1 MKKRTTLVFL
11 ILSISLL
18 LFSLAACTKKEQKQ
32 KAFVI
37 REDLTREEILQ
48 TLKDC
53 DSFTIVTERTFKR
66 EDNYKM
72 TETLHTTKSGATLHD
87 EYLKDGSPMNV
98 IETWLQDEWTGR
110 YFYTHEWENYFEDM
124 YEIIDVKDVV
134 TKAMVTSNMEPTESG
149 WKAEQILSWDYTI
162 TDNQIVFEKED
173 DSLIQKSVIKDFNN
187 TKIIIPDKYKNY
199 KSLGLEKYAYTDPM
213 VVLDNMTSCM
223 IEDSGVYGKEVR
235 KYTENGYS
243 ESYQNSGTSVYI
255 REGDIVYR
263 FSWKTR
269 DKSTARYTA
278 DDYDHNFMTI
288 AEIKSYIRAYNDAGL
303 IDLRLIARIE
313 NGKLTLQLVYK
324 PINDSNNPIIKTTYL
339 KNINNTQ
346 LDLPEKYK
354 DYKNL
359 PLTSKFSKNSSLDDV
374 RKIMAKTEGFYVA
387 YKYYDANGMEIK
399 TWDILDFL
407 SLEAYYQK
415 GYRKERSKIEEHYFE
430 NGIEYIATV
439 RGDDKQIEKREATTQ
454 YNYVDKVN
462 EVIDRIEGNEYKIQD
477 DVISCTKKVV
487 INSQTYSGEMRI
499 SCFDRYVPEE
509 KQYNGFDIVSSNN
522 GVFENTLE
530 RPSPDVKSTGDSLQ
544 GKTKEEIIEL
554 LKSANN
560 YTALIE
566 KEYGNLTST
575 TNLFLS
581 KEKGMSQLKLNFDNG
596 PVLAYYAEF
605 VEDRLYMLEAQST
618 LFGGDTYSRAYA
630 NDENETNESIFG
642 KYTLDVIKYIE
653 SKDVKMTIY
662 GNMVMFEKNGLKV
675 LVKDVD
681 NTTPIIVSECR
692 WYESLRTSDASE
704 KGLSVLPTE
713 QVFVPSWNLKSDG
726 DSMEG
731 MTLEQI
737 KQYVLS
743 SSSCTLLWK
752 MKFEN
757 DNNDEL
763 CENYYFTKDGG
774 LEVYW
779 VKRYNVEER
788 RYDENMGYCAD
799 LFKGGKQFSLD
810 MKMVVGEPVATNK
823 SVVLND
829 EGFQYESTL
838 SEYLDIVDDMTM
850 TIRGNMVMFEKDGVK
865 LMIKDINHTILQLPE
880 QFWDYENLPLTE
892 NK

>member
-11 ILSISLL
+11 ILSIILL

-32 KAFVI
+32 KTFVI

-53 DSFTIVTERTFKR
+53 DSYTIVAENIAKEVVENGYDFYYTTA
-66 EDNYKM
+66 YV
-72 TETLHTTKSGATLHD
+72 TKSGVTIHIKNHKGTRESVETFLA
-87 EYLKDGSPMNV
+87 DGGKGHAFWWEKEDDK
-98 IETWLQDEWTGR
+98 IEDS
-110 YFYTHEWENYFEDM
+110 
-124 YEIIDVKDVV
+124 YELIDVKDVL
-134 TKAMVTSNMEPTESG
+134 TKDRIFDSEFDREE
-149 WKAEQILSWDYTI
+149 EQIRTWPYTI
-162 TDNQIVFEKED
+162 KNNQIVFEFED
-173 DSLIQKSVIKDFNN
+173 KLNEYISKIVIKDINN
-187 TKIIIPDKYKNY
+187 TKLIIPDRYKNY
-199 KSLGLEKYAYTDPM
+199 KSLGLEKYAYADPM
-213 VVLDNMTSCM
+213 VVLDNMTSCT

-243 ESYQNSGTSVYI
+243 ESYERLGTSVYI
-255 REGDIVYR
+255 REGDIVYK
-263 FSWKTR
+263 FDWTTGNE
-269 DKSTARYTA
+269 STARYIA

-288 AEIKSYIRAYNDAGL
+288 AGIKLYIRAYNDAGL

-313 NGKLTLQLVYK
+313 NDKLTLQLVYE
-324 PINDSNNPIIKTTYL
+324 PVNDNNKLGIKTTYL

-359 PLTSKFSKNSSLDDV
+359 PLTSKFRKNSSLDDV
-374 RKIMAKTEGFYVA
+374 RKIMAKTESFYVG
-387 YKYYDANGMEIK
+387 YKYYDSNGMEIK
-399 TWDILDFL
+399 TDILDIYE
-407 SLEAYYQK
+407 SESYYQK
-415 GYRKERSKIEEHYFE
+415 GYRISTARETKKHYFE
-430 NGIEYIATV
+430 GGTEYIST
-439 RGDDKQIEKREATTQ
+439 GSNDKQIEKREATTQ

-477 DVISCTKKVV
+477 DVIICTKRFV
-487 INSQTYSGEMRI
+487 INSQTYSAEMRI
-499 SCFDRYVPEE
+499 SCSDRYVPEE
-509 KQYNGFDIVSSNN
+509 RQYNGFDIVSSYN

-530 RPSPDVKSTGDSLQ
+530 KPSSGVESAGNSLQ
-544 GKTKEEIIEL
+544 GKTKEQIIEL

-566 KEYGNLTST
+566 KEYGGVTST

-605 VEDRLYMLEAQST
+605 VEDRLYMLEKRST

-653 SKDVKMTIY
+653 SEDVKMTIY

-743 SSSCTLLWK
+743 SSSCTFLWYIG
-752 MKFEN
+752 N
-757 DNNDEL
+757 DSNEE
-763 CENYYFTKDGG
+763 CENIYLTRDGVSG
-774 LEVYW
+774 VHWENH
-779 VKRYNVEER
+779 KNVEKT
-788 RYDENMGYCAD
+788 GFFAD
-799 LFKGGKQFSLD
+799 FFKNGKHYLLE
-810 MKMVVGEPVATNK
+810 MEMVVGEPIATAN

-829 EGFQYESTL
+829 ESFPYERAL
-838 SEYLDIVDDMTM
+838 SDLLSGVDDMSM

-865 LMIKDINHTILQLPE
+865 FMIKDVNHTILQVPE
-880 QFWDYENLPLTE
+880 QFLDYENLPLTK
-892 NK
+892 NQ

>member
-32 KAFVI
+32 KTFVI
-37 REDLTREEILQ
+37 REDLSREEILQ

-53 DSFTIVTERTFKR
+53 DSFTIGGEVIVKEFVEKGYDFYDTVATYVTNSGVTIHNKSHTGEGNWESVETYLADGDKGHKFYWRNRDSKI
-66 EDNYKM
+66 ED
-72 TETLHTTKSGATLHD
+72 S
-87 EYLKDGSPMNV
+87 
-98 IETWLQDEWTGR
+98 
-110 YFYTHEWENYFEDM
+110 
-124 YEIIDVKDVV
+124 YELIDVNTIKPKERELDPEL
-134 TKAMVTSNMEPTESG
+134 S
-149 WKAEQILSWDYTI
+149 WKAKQIESWPYTI
-162 TDNQIVFEKED
+162 KNNQIVFEEEKGGY
-173 DSLIQKSVIKDFNN
+173 IYKIVIKDINN
-187 TKIIIPDKYKNY
+187 TKLIIPDRYKNY
-199 KSLGLEKYAYTDPM
+199 KSFNLEKCTYDDLLN
-213 VVLDNMTSCM
+213 VLSTATSFTT
-223 IEDSGVYGKEVR
+223 ERQGVYGKEVR

-243 ESYQNSGTSVYI
+243 ESYERSGTSVYI

-263 FSWKTR
+263 FSWTTVHE
-269 DKSTARYTA
+269 STARYTA
-278 DDYDHNFMTI
+278 DDYDHSFSTSASNR
-288 AEIKSYIRAYNDAGL
+288 EQIKILKEMGWNYEKPPVK
-303 IDLRLIARIE
+303 ARYE
-313 NGKLTLQLVYK
+313 NGILCFDVLDSKTNEKLMTYK
-324 PINDSNNPIIKTTYL
+324 D
-339 KNINNTQ
+339 INNTQ
-346 LDLPEKYK
+346 LEIPEKYK

-359 PLTSKFSKNSSLDDV
+359 PLTSKFRKNSSLDDV

-477 DVISCTKKVV
+477 DVIICTKKVV

-530 RPSPDVKSTGDSLQ
+530 KPSSDVKSAGDSLQ
-544 GKTKEEIIEL
+544 GKTKEQIIEL

-566 KEYGNLTST
+566 KEYGGVTST

-618 LFGGDTYSRAYA
+618 LFGGDTNSRVYA
-630 NDENETNESIFG
+630 NDENVTNESIFG

-653 SKDVKMTIY
+653 SEDVEMTIY

-675 LVKDVD
+675 LVKDVG

-704 KGLSVLPTE
+704 KVLSALPTE
-713 QVFVPSWNLKSDG
+713 QVLVPTWNLKSDG
-726 DSMEG
+726 DSLEG
-731 MTLEQI
+731 MALEQI

-743 SSSCTLLWK
+743 SSSCTFLWYIG
-752 MKFEN
+752 N
-757 DNNDEL
+757 DSNEE
-763 CENYYFTKDGG
+763 CENIYLTRDGVSG
-774 LEVYW
+774 VHWENR
-779 VKRYNVEER
+779 KNVEK
-788 RYDENMGYCAD
+788 MGFYAE
-799 LFKGGKQFSLD
+799 LFKNGKQFSLA
-810 MKMVVGEPVATNK
+810 MEMVVGEPIATAN

-829 EGFQYESTL
+829 ESFPYESALTDLL
-838 SEYLDIVDDMTM
+838 SGVDDMTM

-865 LMIKDINHTILQLPE
+865 LMIKDVNHTILQLPE

-892 NK
+892 NQ

>member
-1 MKKRTTLVFL
+1 MKKRTTLIFL
-11 ILSISLL
+11 ILSIILL

-66 EDNYKM
+66 EDNYKT
-72 TETLHTTKSGATLHD
+72 TETLHVTKSGATLHD

-110 YFYTHEWENYFEDM
+110 YFYTHEWENNFEDM

-162 TDNQIVFEKED
+162 ADNQIVFEKED
-173 DSLIQKSVIKDFNN
+173 DSLIQKSVIKDLNN

-199 KSLGLEKYAYTDPM
+199 KSLGLEKYAYADPM
-213 VVLDNMTSCM
+213 VVLDNMTSCT

-243 ESYQNSGTSVYI
+243 ESYERSGTSVYI

-263 FSWKTR
+263 FFSWTG
-269 DKSTARYTA
+269 YTA

-288 AEIKSYIRAYNDAGL
+288 AEIKSYIKAYKDAGF
-303 IDLRLIARIE
+303 IDLRLIARIV
-313 NGKLTLQLVYK
+313 NDKLTLQLVYK
-324 PINDSNNPIIKTTYL
+324 PINDNNKLGIETTYL
-339 KNINNTQ
+339 KDINNTQ
-346 LDLPEKYK
+346 LDIPEKYK

-359 PLTSKFSKNSSLDDV
+359 PLTSRFRKNSSLDDV
-374 RKIMAKTEGFYVA
+374 RKIMSKTNNFYVK

-399 TWDILDFL
+399 TWDIFD
-407 SLEAYYQK
+407 SYKSESYYQK
-415 GYRKERSKIEEHYFE
+415 GYRKGDARHYFE

-439 RGDDKQIEKREATTQ
+439 RGDDKQIEKREATET

-462 EVIDRIEGNEYKIQD
+462 EVIDRIEGNEYTIQD
-477 DVISCTKKVV
+477 DEIICKKQVV
-487 INSQTYSGEMRI
+487 INSKTYIAEMRI
-499 SCFDRYVPEE
+499 SCSDRYVPEE
-509 KQYNGFDIVSSNN
+509 KQYNGFDVVSSLN

-530 RPSPDVKSTGDSLQ
+530 KPSPDVKSAGDSLQ
-544 GKTKEEIIEL
+544 GKTKEQIIEL

-566 KEYGNLTST
+566 KEYGGVTST
-575 TNLFLS
+575 ANLFLS

-605 VEDRLYMLEAQST
+605 VEDRLYMLEAQDT

-630 NDENETNESIFG
+630 NDKNVTNESIFG

-653 SKDVKMTIY
+653 SEDVEMTIY

-692 WYESLRTSDASE
+692 GYENLRTSDASE
-704 KGLSVLPTE
+704 KVLSVLPTE
-713 QVFVPSWNLKSDG
+713 QVLVPSWNLKSDG
-726 DSMEG
+726 DSLEG

-743 SSSCTLLWK
+743 SSSCTFLK
-752 MKFEN
+752 YM
-757 DNNDEL
+757 NNDGNED
-763 CENYYFTKDGG
+763 CVNYYVTKEGVSG
-774 LEVYW
+774 VYW
-779 VKRYNVEER
+779 ENRKNVEIMEF
-788 RYDENMGYCAD
+788 YAE
-799 LFKGGKQFSLD
+799 LFKNGKQFSLE
-810 MKMVVGEPVATNK
+810 MEMVAGKPIATAN

-829 EGFQYESTL
+829 ESFPYESVL
-838 SEYLDIVDDMTM
+838 SDILRGVDDMTM
-850 TIRGNMVMFEKDGVK
+850 TIRGNKVMFEKDGVK
-865 LMIKDINHTILQLPE
+865 LMIKDINHTVLQLPE
-880 QFWDYENLPLTE
+880 QFLDYENLPLTE
-892 NK
+892 

>member
-11 ILSISLL
+11 ILSIILL

-66 EDNYKM
+66 EDNYKT
-72 TETLHTTKSGATLHD
+72 TETLHVTKSGATLHD

-110 YFYTHEWENYFEDM
+110 YFYTHEWENNFEDM
-124 YEIIDVKDVV
+124 YEIIDINDVV

-162 TDNQIVFEKED
+162 ADNQIVFEKED

-199 KSLGLEKYAYTDPM
+199 KSLGLEKYAYADPM
-213 VVLDNMTSCM
+213 VVLDNMTSCT

-243 ESYQNSGTSVYI
+243 ESYERSGTSVYI

-288 AEIKSYIRAYNDAGL
+288 AEIKSYIKAYKDAGF

-313 NGKLTLQLVYK
+313 NDKLTLQLVYT
-324 PINDSNNPIIKTTYL
+324 PVNDNNKLGIETTYL
-339 KNINNTQ
+339 KDINNTQ

-359 PLTSKFSKNSSLDDV
+359 PLTSRFRKNSSLDDV
-374 RKIMAKTEGFYVA
+374 RKIMAKTEGFSVE
-387 YKYYDANGMEIK
+387 YKYYDSNGKEI
-399 TWDILDFL
+399 TTDILDRFKY
-407 SLEAYYQK
+407 EWYYQK
-415 GYRKERSKIEEHYFE
+415 GYSKGDARHYFE

-439 RGDDKQIEKREATTQ
+439 RGDDKQIEKREATET

-477 DVISCTKKVV
+477 DVIICTKRFV
-487 INSQTYSGEMRI
+487 INSKTYSGEMRI
-499 SCFDRYVPEE
+499 RCHDKYVPEQ
-509 KQYNGFDIVSSNN
+509 KQYNGFDIVNLD
-522 GVFENTLE
+522 VFEDALE
-530 RPSPDVKSTGDSLQ
+530 RPSPDVKSAGDSLQ
-544 GKTKEEIIEL
+544 GKTKEQIIEL

-566 KEYGNLTST
+566 KEYGGVTST

-596 PVLAYYAEF
+596 PVLVYYAEF
-605 VEDRLYMLEAQST
+605 VEDRLYMLEARST

-630 NDENETNESIFG
+630 NEENVTNESIFV

-653 SKDVKMTIY
+653 SEDVEMTIY

-681 NTTPIIVSECR
+681 NTTPIIVSEC
-692 WYESLRTSDASE
+692 YPYKNLRTSDASE
-704 KGLSVLPTE
+704 KVLSVLPTE
-713 QVFVPSWNLKSDG
+713 QVLVPSWNLKSDG

-743 SSSCTLLWK
+743 SSSCTFLK
-752 MKFEN
+752 YM
-757 DNNDEL
+757 NNDGNED
-763 CENYYFTKDGG
+763 CVNYYVTKEGVSG
-774 LEVYW
+774 VYW
-779 VKRYNVEER
+779 ENRKNVEIMEF
-788 RYDENMGYCAD
+788 YAE
-799 LFKGGKQFSLD
+799 LFKNGKQFSLG
-810 MKMVVGEPVATNK
+810 MEMVVGEPIATAN

-829 EGFQYESTL
+829 ESFPYESVL
-838 SEYLDIVDDMTM
+838 SDILRGVDDMTM
-850 TIRGNMVMFEKDGVK
+850 TIRGNKVMFEKDGVK
-865 LMIKDINHTILQLPE
+865 LMIKDINHTVLQLPE

-892 NK
+892 

>member
-11 ILSISLL
+11 ILSIILL

-66 EDNYKM
+66 EDNYKT
-72 TETLHTTKSGATLHD
+72 TETLHVTKSGATLHD

-110 YFYTHEWENYFEDM
+110 YFYTHEWENNFEDT

-162 TDNQIVFEKED
+162 ADNQIVFEKED

-199 KSLGLEKYAYTDPM
+199 KSLGLEKYAYADPM
-213 VVLDNMTSCM
+213 VVLDNMTSCT

-243 ESYQNSGTSVYI
+243 ESYERSGTSVYI

-263 FSWKTR
+263 FFSWTG
-269 DKSTARYTA
+269 YTA

-288 AEIKSYIRAYNDAGL
+288 AEIKSVIKFYKEEGL
-303 IDLRLIARIE
+303 IDLRLIARIV
-313 NGKLTLQLVYK
+313 NDKLTLQLVYK
-324 PINDSNNPIIKTTYL
+324 PINDNNKLGIETTYL
-339 KNINNTQ
+339 KDINNTQ

-359 PLTSKFSKNSSLDDV
+359 PLTSRFRKNSSLDDV
-374 RKIMAKTEGFYVA
+374 RKIMSKSERFYVG
-387 YKYYDANGMEIK
+387 YKYYDSNGMEIK
-399 TWDILDFL
+399 TWDIFD
-407 SLEAYYQK
+407 SYKSESYYQK
-415 GYRKERSKIEEHYFE
+415 GYRKGDARHYFE

-477 DVISCTKKVV
+477 DVIICTKRVV
-487 INSQTYSGEMRI
+487 INSKTYIAEMRI
-499 SCFDRYVPEE
+499 SCYDKYVPEQ
-509 KQYNGFDIVSSNN
+509 KQYNGFDVVSSLD

-530 RPSPDVKSTGDSLQ
+530 RPSSDVKSAGDSLQ
-544 GKTKEEIIEL
+544 GKTKEQIIEL

-566 KEYGNLTST
+566 KEYGGVTST
-575 TNLFLS
+575 ANLFLS

-618 LFGGDTYSRAYA
+618 LFGRDTYSRAYA
-630 NDENETNESIFG
+630 NDENVTNESIFG

-653 SKDVKMTIY
+653 SEDVEMTIY

-681 NTTPIIVSECR
+681 NTTPIIVSTCYP
-692 WYESLRTSDASE
+692 YENLRTSDASE
-704 KGLSVLPTE
+704 KVLSVLPTE
-713 QVFVPSWNLKSDG
+713 QVLVPSWNLKSDG

-743 SSSCTLLWK
+743 SSSCTFLEY
-752 MKFEN
+752 M
-757 DNNDEL
+757 NNDGNED
-763 CENYYFTKDGG
+763 CVNYYVTKDGASG
-774 LEVYW
+774 VHWENR
-779 VKRYNVEER
+779 KNVEK
-788 RYDENMGYCAD
+788 MGFFAE
-799 LFKGGKQFSLD
+799 LFKNGKQFSLE
-810 MKMVVGEPVATNK
+810 MEMVAGKPIATAN

-829 EGFQYESTL
+829 ESFPYESAL
-838 SEYLDIVDDMTM
+838 SNILSGVDDMTM

-865 LMIKDINHTILQLPE
+865 LMIKDINHTVLQLPE
-880 QFWDYENLPLTE
+880 QFLDYENLPLT
-892 NK
+892 K

>member
-1 MKKRTTLVFL
+1 M
-11 ILSISLL
+11 
-18 LFSLAACTKKEQKQ
+18 
-32 KAFVI
+32 
-37 REDLTREEILQ
+37 
-48 TLKDC
+48 
-53 DSFTIVTERTFKR
+53 
-66 EDNYKM
+66 
-72 TETLHTTKSGATLHD
+72 TKSGVTIHIKNHKGTRESVETFLA
-87 EYLKDGSPMNV
+87 DGGKGHAFWWEKEDDK
-98 IETWLQDEWTGR
+98 IEDS
-110 YFYTHEWENYFEDM
+110 
-124 YEIIDVKDVV
+124 YELIDVKDVL
-134 TKAMVTSNMEPTESG
+134 TKDRIFDSEFDREE
-149 WKAEQILSWDYTI
+149 EQIRTWPYTI
-162 TDNQIVFEKED
+162 KNNQIVFEFED
-173 DSLIQKSVIKDFNN
+173 KLNEYISKIVIKDINN
-187 TKIIIPDKYKNY
+187 TKLIIPDRYKNY
-199 KSLGLEKYAYTDPM
+199 KSLGLEKYAYADPM
-213 VVLDNMTSCM
+213 VVLDNMTSCT
-223 IEDSGVYGKEVR
+223 IEDYGVYGKEVR
-235 KYTENGYS
+235 KYTENGFS
-243 ESYQNSGTSVYI
+243 RSYQNSETSVYI

-359 PLTSKFSKNSSLDDV
+359 PLTSRFRKNSSLDDV

-415 GYRKERSKIEEHYFE
+415 GYRKERSKTEEHYFE
-430 NGIEYIATV
+430 NGIEYIAT
-439 RGDDKQIEKREATTQ
+439 GSNDKQIEKREATTQ

-477 DVISCTKKVV
+477 DVIICTKRFV
-487 INSQTYSGEMRI
+487 INSQTYSAEMRI
-499 SCFDRYVPEE
+499 SCYDKYVPEE

-530 RPSPDVKSTGDSLQ
+530 KPSKDVESTGDSLQ
-544 GKTKEEIIEL
+544 GKTKEQIIEL

-566 KEYGNLTST
+566 KEYGGVTST

-653 SKDVKMTIY
+653 SEGVEMTIY

-713 QVFVPSWNLKSDG
+713 QVFVPSWDLKSDG

-743 SSSCTLLWK
+743 SSSCTFLEYMNK
-752 MKFEN
+752 DGNE
-757 DNNDEL
+757 D
-763 CENYYFTKDGG
+763 CVNYYVTKDGVSAVSW
-774 LEVYW
+774 ENR
-779 VKRYNVEER
+779 KNVET
-788 RYDENMGYCAD
+788 MGFFAE
-799 LFKGGKQFSLD
+799 LFKNGKHFLLE
-810 MKMVVGEPVATNK
+810 MEMVVGEPIATAN

-829 EGFQYESTL
+829 ESFPYESAL
-838 SEYLDIVDDMTM
+838 SDLLSGVEDMSM

-865 LMIKDINHTILQLPE
+865 IMIKDINHTVLQLPE
-880 QFWDYENLPLTE
+880 QFWDYENLPLTK
-892 NK
+892 NQ

>member
-1 MKKRTTLVFL
+1 M
-11 ILSISLL
+11 
-18 LFSLAACTKKEQKQ
+18 FSLAACTKKEQKQ

-53 DSFTIVTERTFKR
+53 DSYTIVAENIEKEVVENGYDFYYTTA
-66 EDNYKM
+66 YV
-72 TETLHTTKSGATLHD
+72 TKSGVTIHIKNHKGTRESVETFLA
-87 EYLKDGSPMNV
+87 DGGKGHAFWWEKEDDK
-98 IETWLQDEWTGR
+98 IEDS
-110 YFYTHEWENYFEDM
+110 
-124 YEIIDVKDVV
+124 YELIDVKDVL
-134 TKAMVTSNMEPTESG
+134 TKDRIFDSEFDREE
-149 WKAEQILSWDYTI
+149 EQIRTWPYTI
-162 TDNQIVFEKED
+162 KNNQIVFEFED
-173 DSLIQKSVIKDFNN
+173 KLNEYISKIVIKDINN
-187 TKIIIPDKYKNY
+187 TKLIIPDRYKNY
-199 KSLGLEKYAYTDPM
+199 KWFNLEKCTYDDLLN
-213 VVLDNMTSCM
+213 VLSTATSFTT
-223 IEDSGVYGKEVR
+223 ERQGVYGKEVR

-243 ESYQNSGTSVYI
+243 ESYERSGTSVYI

-263 FSWKTR
+263 FSWTTGH
-269 DKSTARYTA
+269 KSTARYTA
-278 DDYDHNFMTI
+278 DDYDHSFSTSASNR
-288 AEIKSYIRAYNDAGL
+288 EQIKILKEMGWNYEKPPVK
-303 IDLRLIARIE
+303 ARYE
-313 NGKLTLQLVYK
+313 NGILCFDVLDSKTNEKLMTHK
-324 PINDSNNPIIKTTYL
+324 D
-339 KNINNTQ
+339 INNTQ
-346 LDLPEKYK
+346 LDIPEKYK

-359 PLTSKFSKNSSLDDV
+359 PLTSKFRKNSSLDDV
-374 RKIMAKTEGFYVA
+374 RKIMSKTESFYVE
-387 YKYYDANGMEIK
+387 YKYYDSTSREIK
-399 TWDILDFL
+399 TDILDSFKY
-407 SLEAYYQK
+407 EWYYQK
-415 GYRKERSKIEEHYFE
+415 GYRKGTEKHYFK

-477 DVISCTKKVV
+477 DVIICTKRFV
-487 INSQTYSGEMRI
+487 INSQTYSAEMRI
-499 SCFDRYVPEE
+499 SCYDKYVPEQ
-509 KQYNGFDIVSSNN
+509 KQYNGFDIVSSND

-530 RPSPDVKSTGDSLQ
+530 RPSPDVKSAGDSLQ
-544 GKTKEEIIEL
+544 GKTKEQIIEL

-566 KEYGNLTST
+566 KEYSGVTST

-653 SKDVKMTIY
+653 SEDVKMTIY

-704 KGLSVLPTE
+704 KVLSALPTE
-713 QVFVPSWNLKSDG
+713 QVIIPSWNLKSDG
-726 DSMEG
+726 DSLEG

-737 KQYVLS
+737 KEFVLS
-743 SSSCTLLWK
+743 SSSCTFLAYWSNSGIAGL
-752 MKFEN
+752 
-757 DNNDEL
+757 DEIAN
-763 CENYYFTKDGG
+763 CYYTREGMMLVVLGKSKDAEG
-774 LEVYW
+774 
-779 VKRYNVEER
+779 
-788 RYDENMGYCAD
+788 MGYFAE
-799 LFKGGKQFSLD
+799 LYKNGKQFSLG
-810 MKMVVGEPVATNK
+810 MEMMVGEPIATAN

-829 EGFQYESTL
+829 ESFPYESALLDLL
-838 SEYLDIVDDMTM
+838 SGVEDMSM

-865 LMIKDINHTILQLPE
+865 LMIKDVNHTVLQLPE
-880 QFWDYENLPLTE
+880 QFWDYENLPLTK
-892 NK
+892 NQ

>member
-11 ILSISLL
+11 ILSIILL

-32 KAFVI
+32 KTFVI

-53 DSFTIVTERTFKR
+53 DSYTIVAENIAKEVVENGYDFYYTTA
-66 EDNYKM
+66 YV
-72 TETLHTTKSGATLHD
+72 TKSGVTIHIKNHKGTRESVETFLA
-87 EYLKDGSPMNV
+87 DGGKGHAFWWEKEDDK
-98 IETWLQDEWTGR
+98 IEDS
-110 YFYTHEWENYFEDM
+110 
-124 YEIIDVKDVV
+124 YELIDVKDVL
-134 TKAMVTSNMEPTESG
+134 TKDRIFDSEFDREE
-149 WKAEQILSWDYTI
+149 EQIRTWPYTI
-162 TDNQIVFEKED
+162 KNNQIVFEFED
-173 DSLIQKSVIKDFNN
+173 KLNEYISKIVIKDINN
-187 TKIIIPDKYKNY
+187 TKLIIPDRYKNY
-199 KSLGLEKYAYTDPM
+199 KSLGLEKYAYADPM
-213 VVLDNMTSCM
+213 VVLDNMTSCT

-243 ESYQNSGTSVYI
+243 ESYERLGTSVYI
-255 REGDIVYR
+255 REGDIVYK
-263 FSWKTR
+263 FDWTTGNE
-269 DKSTARYTA
+269 STARYIA

-288 AEIKSYIRAYNDAGL
+288 AGIKLYIRAYNDAGL

-313 NGKLTLQLVYK
+313 NDKLTLQLVYE
-324 PINDSNNPIIKTTYL
+324 PVNDNNKLGIKTTYL

-359 PLTSKFSKNSSLDDV
+359 PLTSKFRKNSSLDDV
-374 RKIMAKTEGFYVA
+374 RKIMAKTESFYVG
-387 YKYYDANGMEIK
+387 YKYYDSNGMEIK
-399 TWDILDFL
+399 TDILDIYE
-407 SLEAYYQK
+407 SESYYQK
-415 GYRKERSKIEEHYFE
+415 GYRISTARETKKHYFE
-430 NGIEYIATV
+430 GGTEYIST
-439 RGDDKQIEKREATTQ
+439 GSNDKQIEKREATTQ

-477 DVISCTKKVV
+477 DVIICTKRFV
-487 INSQTYSGEMRI
+487 INSQTYSAEMRI
-499 SCFDRYVPEE
+499 SCSDRYVPEE
-509 KQYNGFDIVSSNN
+509 RQYNGFDIVSSYN

-530 RPSPDVKSTGDSLQ
+530 KPSSGVESAGNSLQ
-544 GKTKEEIIEL
+544 GKTKEQIIEL

-566 KEYGNLTST
+566 KEYGGVTST

-605 VEDRLYMLEAQST
+605 VEDRLYMLEKRST

-653 SKDVKMTIY
+653 SEDVKMTIY

-743 SSSCTLLWK
+743 SSSCTFLEYMNK
-752 MKFEN
+752 DGNE
-757 DNNDEL
+757 D
-763 CENYYFTKDGG
+763 CVNYYVTKDGVSG
-774 LEVYW
+774 VHWENR
-779 VKRYNVEER
+779 KNNVEI
-788 RYDENMGYCAD
+788 MGFFAE
-799 LFKGGKQFSLD
+799 LFKNGKQFSLA
-810 MKMVVGEPVATNK
+810 MEMVVGEPIATAN

-829 EGFQYESTL
+829 ESFPYESALTDLL
-838 SEYLDIVDDMTM
+838 SGVDDMTM

-865 LMIKDINHTILQLPE
+865 LMIKDVNHTVLQLPE
-880 QFWDYENLPLTE
+880 QFWDYENLPLTK
-892 NK
+892 NQ

>member
-11 ILSISLL
+11 ILSIILL

-32 KAFVI
+32 KTFVI

-53 DSFTIVTERTFKR
+53 DSFTIVTERTFKQ
-66 EDNYKM
+66 EDNYKT
-72 TETLHTTKSGATLHD
+72 TETLHATKSGATLHD
-87 EYLKDGSPMNV
+87 EYLKDGSPMDV
-98 IETWLQDEWTGR
+98 IETWLQDDGTGR

-124 YEIIDVKDVV
+124 YEIIDVKNVV

-162 TDNQIVFEKED
+162 ADNQIVFEKED

-199 KSLGLEKYAYTDPM
+199 KSLGLEKYAYADPL
-213 VVLDNMTSCM
+213 VVLDNMTSCT
-223 IEDSGVYGKEVR
+223 IEYSGVYGKELR

-243 ESYQNSGTSVYI
+243 ESYARLGTSVYI
-255 REGDIVYR
+255 REGDIVYK
-263 FSWKTR
+263 FDWTTGNE
-269 DKSTARYTA
+269 STARYTA

-288 AEIKSYIRAYNDAGL
+288 AEIKSVIKFYKEEGL

-313 NGKLTLQLVYK
+313 NDKLTLQLVYK
-324 PINDSNNPIIKTTYL
+324 PVNDNNYLGIETTYL
-339 KNINNTQ
+339 ENINNTQ
-346 LDLPEKYK
+346 LEIPEKYK

-359 PLTSKFSKNSSLDDV
+359 PLTSKFRKNSSLDDV
-374 RKIMAKTEGFYVA
+374 RKIMSKSERFYVG
-387 YKYYDANGMEIK
+387 YKYYDSNGREIK
-399 TWDILDFL
+399 TDILDIYE
-407 SLEAYYQK
+407 SETYYQK
-415 GYRKERSKIEEHYFE
+415 GYRISTARETKKHYFE
-430 NGIEYIATV
+430 GGTEYIST
-439 RGDDKQIEKREATTQ
+439 GSNDKQIEKREATTQ

-477 DVISCTKKVV
+477 DVIICTKRFV
-487 INSQTYSGEMRI
+487 INSQTYSAEMRI
-499 SCFDRYVPEE
+499 SCYDKYVPEQ
-509 KQYNGFDIVSSNN
+509 KQYNGFDVVSSLN

-530 RPSPDVKSTGDSLQ
+530 RPSPDVKSAGDSLQ
-544 GKTKEEIIEL
+544 GKTKEEIIAL

-566 KEYGNLTST
+566 KEYGGVTST

-596 PVLAYYAEF
+596 PVLAYCAEF

-618 LFGGDTYSRAYA
+618 LFGRDTYSRAYA
-630 NDENETNESIFG
+630 NDENETNESTFG

-653 SKDVKMTIY
+653 SEDVEMTIY
-662 GNMVMFEKNGLKV
+662 GNMVMFEKSGLKV

-692 WYESLRTSDASE
+692 WYESLRTSEASE
-704 KGLSVLPTE
+704 KVLFALPTE
-713 QVFVPSWNLKSDG
+713 QVIIPSWNLKSSG

-743 SSSCTLLWK
+743 SSSCTFLWHIG
-752 MKFEN
+752 N
-757 DNNDEL
+757 DSNEE
-763 CENYYFTKDGG
+763 CENIYLTRDGVSG
-774 LEVYW
+774 VHWENH
-779 VKRYNVEER
+779 KNVEKTGFFAEF
-788 RYDENMGYCAD
+788 
-799 LFKGGKQFSLD
+799 FKNGKHYLLE
-810 MKMVVGEPVATNK
+810 MEMVVGEPIATAN

-829 EGFQYESTL
+829 ESFPYESAL
-838 SEYLDIVDDMTM
+838 SDLLSGVDDMTM

-865 LMIKDINHTILQLPE
+865 IMIKDINHTILQVPE
-880 QFWDYENLPLTE
+880 QFLDYENLPLTE
-892 NK
+892 NQ

>member
-11 ILSISLL
+11 ILSIILL

-53 DSFTIVTERTFKR
+53 DSFTIGGEVIVKEFVEKGYDFYDTVATYVTNSGVTIHNKSHTGEGAWESVETYLADGDKGHEFYWRNRDGKI
-66 EDNYKM
+66 ED
-72 TETLHTTKSGATLHD
+72 S
-87 EYLKDGSPMNV
+87 
-98 IETWLQDEWTGR
+98 
-110 YFYTHEWENYFEDM
+110 
-124 YEIIDVKDVV
+124 YELIDVNTIKPKERVLDP
-134 TKAMVTSNMEPTESG
+134 E
-149 WKAEQILSWDYTI
+149 LSWEAKQIESWPYTI
-162 TDNQIVFEKED
+162 KDNQIVFEKEENGT
-173 DSLIQKSVIKDFNN
+173 IVKIVIKDINK
-187 TKIIIPDKYKNY
+187 TKLIIPDRYKNY
-199 KSLGLEKYAYTDPM
+199 KSFNLEKCTYDDLLN
-213 VVLDNMTSCM
+213 VLSTATSFTT
-223 IEDSGVYGKEVR
+223 ERQGVYGKEVR

-243 ESYQNSGTSVYI
+243 VSYERSETSVYI

-263 FSWKTR
+263 LSWTTGHE
-269 DKSTARYTA
+269 STAKYTA
-278 DDYDHNFMTI
+278 DDYDHSFSTSASI
-288 AEIKSYIRAYNDAGL
+288 REQIKIMKEMGWNYEKPPVK
-303 IDLRLIARIE
+303 ARYE
-313 NGKLTLQLVYK
+313 NGILCFDVLDSKTNEKLMTYK
-324 PINDSNNPIIKTTYL
+324 D
-339 KNINNTQ
+339 INNTQ

-359 PLTSKFSKNSSLDDV
+359 PLTSRFRKNSSLDDV
-374 RKIMAKTEGFYVA
+374 RKIMAKTEGFSVE
-387 YKYYDANGMEIK
+387 YKYYDSNGREI
-399 TWDILDFL
+399 TTDILDRFKY
-407 SLEAYYQK
+407 EWYYQK
-415 GYRKERSKIEEHYFE
+415 GYSKGDARHYFE

-477 DVISCTKKVV
+477 DVIICTKRFV
-487 INSQTYSGEMRI
+487 INSKTYIVETRI
-499 SCFDRYVPEE
+499 SCYDKYVPEQ
-509 KQYNGFDIVSSNN
+509 KQYNGFDVVSSLN

-530 RPSPDVKSTGDSLQ
+530 RPSSDVKSAGDSLQ
-544 GKTKEEIIEL
+544 GKTKEQIIEL

-566 KEYGNLTST
+566 KEYGGVTST
-575 TNLFLS
+575 ANLFLS

-618 LFGGDTYSRAYA
+618 LFGRDTYSRAYA
-630 NDENETNESIFG
+630 NDKNVTNESIFG

-653 SKDVKMTIY
+653 SEDVEMTIY

-692 WYESLRTSDASE
+692 GYENLRTSDASE
-704 KGLSVLPTE
+704 KVLSVLPTE
-713 QVFVPSWNLKSDG
+713 QVLVPSWNLKSDG

-743 SSSCTLLWK
+743 SSSCTFLWY
-752 MKFEN
+752 M
-757 DNNDEL
+757 NNDGNEE
-763 CENYYFTKDGG
+763 CENYYVTKDGVSG
-774 LEVYW
+774 VHWENR
-779 VKRYNVEER
+779 KNVEK
-788 RYDENMGYCAD
+788 MGFFAE
-799 LFKGGKQFSLD
+799 LFKNGKQFSLE
-810 MKMVVGEPVATNK
+810 MEMVAGKPIATAN

-829 EGFQYESTL
+829 ESFPYESAL
-838 SEYLDIVDDMTM
+838 SDILSGVDDMTM

-865 LMIKDINHTILQLPE
+865 LMIKDINHTVLQLPE
-880 QFWDYENLPLTE
+880 QFSDYENLPLTE
-892 NK
+892 

>member
-11 ILSISLL
+11 ILSIILL

-53 DSFTIVTERTFKR
+53 DSFTIGGEVIVKEFVEKGYDFYDTVATYVTNSGVTIHNKHKGEGNLESVETYLADGDKGHEFYWRNRDGKI
-66 EDNYKM
+66 ED
-72 TETLHTTKSGATLHD
+72 S
-87 EYLKDGSPMNV
+87 
-98 IETWLQDEWTGR
+98 
-110 YFYTHEWENYFEDM
+110 
-124 YEIIDVKDVV
+124 YELIDVNTIKPKERVLDP
-134 TKAMVTSNMEPTESG
+134 E
-149 WKAEQILSWDYTI
+149 LSWEAKQIESWPYTI
-162 TDNQIVFEKED
+162 KDNQIVFEKEENGT
-173 DSLIQKSVIKDFNN
+173 IVKIVIKDINN
-187 TKIIIPDKYKNY
+187 TKLIIPDRYKNY
-199 KSLGLEKYAYTDPM
+199 KSFNLEKCTYDDLLN
-213 VVLDNMTSCM
+213 VLSTATSFTT
-223 IEDSGVYGKEVR
+223 ERQGVYGKEVR

-243 ESYQNSGTSVYI
+243 VSYERSETSVYI

-263 FSWKTR
+263 LSWTTGHE
-269 DKSTARYTA
+269 STAKYTA
-278 DDYDHNFMTI
+278 DDYDHSFSTSASI
-288 AEIKSYIRAYNDAGL
+288 REQIKIMKEMGL
-303 IDLRLIARIE
+303 NYEKPPVKARYE
-313 NGKLTLQLVYK
+313 NGILCFDVLDSKTNEKLM
-324 PINDSNNPIIKTTYL
+324 TY

-346 LDLPEKYK
+346 LDIPEKYK

-359 PLTSKFSKNSSLDDV
+359 PLTSRFRKNSSLDDV
-374 RKIMAKTEGFYVA
+374 RKIMAKTEGFYVE
-387 YKYYDANGMEIK
+387 YKYYDSNGREITMYIPDSYK
-399 TWDILDFL
+399 
-407 SLEAYYQK
+407 SESYYQK
-415 GYRKERSKIEEHYFE
+415 GYGKGDARHYFE

-439 RGDDKQIEKREATTQ
+439 RGDDKQIEKREATET

-477 DVISCTKKVV
+477 DVIICKKQVV
-487 INSQTYSGEMRI
+487 INSKTYSGEMRI
-499 SCFDRYVPEE
+499 RCYDKYVPEQR
-509 KQYNGFDIVSSNN
+509 QYNGFDIVSSNN

-530 RPSPDVKSTGDSLQ
+530 RPSSDVKSEGDSLQ
-544 GKTKEEIIEL
+544 GKTKEQIIEL

-566 KEYGNLTST
+566 KEYGGVTST
-575 TNLFLS
+575 ANLFLS

-618 LFGGDTYSRAYA
+618 LFGRDTYSRAYA
-630 NDENETNESIFG
+630 NDKNVTNESIFG

-653 SKDVKMTIY
+653 SEDVEMTIY

-692 WYESLRTSDASE
+692 GYENLRTSDASE
-704 KGLSVLPTE
+704 KVLSVLPTE
-713 QVFVPSWNLKSDG
+713 QVLVPSWNLKSDG

-743 SSSCTLLWK
+743 SSSCTFLWY
-752 MKFEN
+752 M
-757 DNNDEL
+757 NNDGNEE
-763 CENYYFTKDGG
+763 CENYYVTKDGVSG
-774 LEVYW
+774 VHWENR
-779 VKRYNVEER
+779 KNVEIMEF
-788 RYDENMGYCAD
+788 YAE
-799 LFKGGKQFSLD
+799 LFKNGKQFSLG
-810 MKMVVGEPVATNK
+810 MEMVVGEPIATAN

-829 EGFQYESTL
+829 ESFPYESAL
-838 SEYLDIVDDMTM
+838 ADILGGVDDMTM

-865 LMIKDINHTILQLPE
+865 LMIKDINHTVLQLPE
-880 QFWDYENLPLTE
+880 QFLDYENLPLTE
-892 NK
+892 

>member
-53 DSFTIVTERTFKR
+53 DSFTIVTERIFKK

-72 TETLHTTKSGATLHD
+72 TETLHATKAGATLHD
-87 EYLKDGSPMNV
+87 EYLKDGSPMDV

-162 TDNQIVFEKED
+162 SDNQIVFEKEED
-173 DSLIQKSVIKDFNN
+173 AIIQKSVIKDFNN

-199 KSLGLEKYAYTDPM
+199 KSLGLEKYAYTDPLVM
-213 VVLDNMTSCM
+213 LDNMTSCT

-235 KYTENGYS
+235 KYTENGFS
-243 ESYQNSGTSVYI
+243 MSYQNSETSVYI
-255 REGDIVYR
+255 REDDIVYR

-269 DKSTARYTA
+269 DNSTARYTA

-288 AEIKSYIRAYNDAGL
+288 DGIKAEIKFYKEYGL
-303 IDLRLIARIE
+303 IDLRVIARIV
-313 NGKLTLQLVYK
+313 NDKLTLQLVYE
-324 PINDSNNPIIKTTYL
+324 PTNDNNKLGIKTTYL
-339 KNINNTQ
+339 KDINNTQ
-346 LDLPEKYK
+346 LEIPEKYK

-374 RKIMAKTEGFYVA
+374 RKIMSKTEGFSVE
-387 YKYYDANGMEIK
+387 YKYYDSNGREI
-399 TWDILDFL
+399 TTDILDRFKY
-407 SLEAYYQK
+407 EWYYQK
-415 GYRKERSKIEEHYFE
+415 GYSKGDARHYFE

-439 RGDDKQIEKREATTQ
+439 RGDDKQIEKREATET

-477 DVISCTKKVV
+477 DVIICTKRVV
-487 INSQTYSGEMRI
+487 INSKTYSGEMRI
-499 SCFDRYVPEE
+499 RCHDKYVPEQ
-509 KQYNGFDIVSSNN
+509 KQYNGFDIVNLD
-522 GVFENTLE
+522 VFEDALE
-530 RPSPDVKSTGDSLQ
+530 RPSSDVKSAGDSLQ
-544 GKTKEEIIEL
+544 GKTKEQIIEL

-560 YTALIE
+560 FTALIE
-566 KEYGNLTST
+566 KEYGGVTST

-630 NDENETNESIFG
+630 NDENVTNESIVG
-642 KYTLDVIKYIE
+642 KHTLDVIKYIE
-653 SKDVKMTIY
+653 SEGVEMTIY
-662 GNMVMFEKNGLKV
+662 GNMVMFEKSGLKV

-692 WYESLRTSDASE
+692 GYESLRTSDASE
-704 KGLSVLPTE
+704 KVLFALPTE
-713 QVFVPSWNLKSDG
+713 QVFVPSWDLKSDG

-743 SSSCTLLWK
+743 SSSCTFILYNG
-752 MKFEN
+752 N
-757 DNNDEL
+757 DSNEE

-774 LEVYW
+774 LNVHWE
-779 VKRYNVEER
+779 KNNNVEKMI
-788 RYDENMGYCAD
+788 YYAV
-799 LFKGGKQFSLD
+799 LYKKGKQFELLTE
-810 MKMVVGEPVATNK
+810 MEVGKPVATYN

-829 EGFQYESTL
+829 ESFPYESALLDLL
-838 SEYLDIVDDMTM
+838 SGVEDMSM

-865 LMIKDINHTILQLPE
+865 LMIKDVNHTVLQLPE
-880 QFWDYENLPLTE
+880 QFWDYENLPLTK
-892 NK
+892 NQ

>member
-11 ILSISLL
+11 ILSITLL

-32 KAFVI
+32 KTFVI

-53 DSFTIVTERTFKR
+53 DSFTIVTERIFKR

-72 TETLHTTKSGATLHD
+72 TETLHATKSGATLHD
-87 EYLKDGSPMNV
+87 EYLKDGSPMSV
-98 IETWLQDEWTGR
+98 IETWLRDEWTGR

-134 TKAMVTSNMEPTESG
+134 TKAMVTSNMELTEYG

-162 TDNQIVFEKED
+162 SDNQIVFEKEED
-173 DSLIQKSVIKDFNN
+173 AIIQKSVIKDFNN

-199 KSLGLEKYAYTDPM
+199 KSLGLEKYAYTDPLVM
-213 VVLDNMTSCM
+213 LDNMTSCT

-235 KYTENGYS
+235 KYTENGFS
-243 ESYQNSGTSVYI
+243 MSYQNSETSVYI
-255 REGDIVYR
+255 REDDIVYR

-269 DKSTARYTA
+269 DNSTARYTA

-288 AEIKSYIRAYNDAGL
+288 DGIKAEIKFYKEYGL
-303 IDLRLIARIE
+303 IDLRVIARIV
-313 NGKLTLQLVYK
+313 NDKLTLQLVYK
-324 PINDSNNPIIKTTYL
+324 PVNDNNKLGIKTTYL
-339 KNINNTQ
+339 KDINNTQ
-346 LDLPEKYK
+346 LEIPEKYK

-359 PLTSKFSKNSSLDDV
+359 PPTSKFRKNSSLDDV
-374 RKIMAKTEGFYVA
+374 RKIMSKSECFYVG
-387 YKYYDANGMEIK
+387 YKYYDSNGREIT

-407 SLEAYYQK
+407 SLELYYQK
-415 GYRKERSKIEEHYFE
+415 GYRKDRRKIERHYFE
-430 NGIEYIATV
+430 NGTEYIST
-439 RGDDKQIEKREATTQ
+439 GSNDKQIEKREATTQ

-462 EVIDRIEGNEYKIQD
+462 EVIDRIEGNEYTIQD
-477 DVISCTKKVV
+477 DVIRYKKQVV
-487 INSQTYSGEMRI
+487 INSKTYIVETRI
-499 SCFDRYVPEE
+499 SCYDKYVPEE

-530 RPSPDVKSTGDSLQ
+530 SAGDSLQ
-544 GKTKEEIIEL
+544 GKTKEQIIEL

-566 KEYGNLTST
+566 KEYGGVTST

-630 NDENETNESIFG
+630 NDKNETNESIFG
-642 KYTLDVIKYIE
+642 KYTMDVIKYIE
-653 SKDVKMTIY
+653 SEGVEMTIY

-675 LVKDVD
+675 LIKDVD

-704 KGLSVLPTE
+704 KVLFALPTE
-713 QVFVPSWNLKSDG
+713 QVLVPSWNLKSDG

-743 SSSCTLLWK
+743 SSSCTFLK
-752 MKFEN
+752 YM
-757 DNNDEL
+757 NNDGNED
-763 CENYYFTKDGG
+763 CVNYYVTKEGVSG
-774 LEVYW
+774 VYW
-779 VKRYNVEER
+779 ENRKNVEIMEF
-788 RYDENMGYCAD
+788 YAE
-799 LFKGGKQFSLD
+799 LFKNGKQFSLG
-810 MKMVVGEPVATNK
+810 MEMVVGKPIATAN

-829 EGFQYESTL
+829 ESFPYESVL
-838 SEYLDIVDDMTM
+838 SDILRGVDDMTM

-865 LMIKDINHTILQLPE
+865 LMIKDVNHTVLQLPE

-892 NK
+892 N

>member
-11 ILSISLL
+11 ILSIILL

-32 KAFVI
+32 KTFVI

-53 DSFTIVTERTFKR
+53 DSFTIVTERIFKQ

-72 TETLHTTKSGATLHD
+72 TETLHATKAGATLHD
-87 EYLKDGSPMNV
+87 EYLKDGSPMDV

-162 TDNQIVFEKED
+162 ADNQIVFEKED

-199 KSLGLEKYAYTDPM
+199 KSLGLEKYAYADPL
-213 VVLDNMTSCM
+213 VALDNMTSCT

-235 KYTENGYS
+235 KYTENGFS
-243 ESYQNSGTSVYI
+243 MSYQNSETSVYI

-278 DDYDHNFMTI
+278 DDYDHNFVTI
-288 AEIKSYIRAYNDAGL
+288 AEIKSYIKAYKDAGF

-313 NGKLTLQLVYK
+313 KDKLTLQLVYT
-324 PINDSNNPIIKTTYL
+324 PVNDNKLGIETTYL
-339 KNINNTQ
+339 KDINNTQ
-346 LDLPEKYK
+346 LDIPEKYK

-359 PLTSKFSKNSSLDDV
+359 PLTSRFRKNSSLDDV
-374 RKIMAKTEGFYVA
+374 RKIMAKTEGFSVE
-387 YKYYDANGMEIK
+387 YKYYDSNGKEI
-399 TWDILDFL
+399 TTDILDRFKY
-407 SLEAYYQK
+407 EWYYQK
-415 GYRKERSKIEEHYFE
+415 GYSKGDARHYFE

-439 RGDDKQIEKREATTQ
+439 RGDDKQIEKREATET

-462 EVIDRIEGNEYKIQD
+462 EVIDRIEGNEYTIQD
-477 DVISCTKKVV
+477 DEIICKKQFV
-487 INSQTYSGEMRI
+487 INSKTYIAEMRI
-499 SCFDRYVPEE
+499 RCHDKYVPEQ
-509 KQYNGFDIVSSNN
+509 KQYNGFDIVNLD
-522 GVFENTLE
+522 VFEDALE
-530 RPSPDVKSTGDSLQ
+530 RPSSDVKSAGDSLQ
-544 GKTKEEIIEL
+544 GKTKEQIIEL

-566 KEYGNLTST
+566 KEYGGVTST

-605 VEDRLYMLEAQST
+605 VEDRLYMLEARST

-630 NDENETNESIFG
+630 NDENVTNESIFG

-653 SKDVKMTIY
+653 SEGVEMTIY

-681 NTTPIIVSECR
+681 KTTPIIVSTCYP
-692 WYESLRTSDASE
+692 YENLRTSDASE
-704 KGLSVLPTE
+704 KVLSVLPTE
-713 QVFVPSWNLKSDG
+713 QVLVPTWKLMSDG

-743 SSSCTLLWK
+743 SSSCTFILYNG
-752 MKFEN
+752 N
-757 DNNDEL
+757 DSNEE

-774 LEVYW
+774 LNVHWE
-779 VKRYNVEER
+779 KNNNVEKMI
-788 RYDENMGYCAD
+788 YYAV
-799 LFKGGKQFSLD
+799 LYKKGKQFELLTE
-810 MKMVVGEPVATNK
+810 MEVGKPVATYN

-829 EGFQYESTL
+829 ESFPYESALLDLL
-838 SEYLDIVDDMTM
+838 SGVDDMTM

-865 LMIKDINHTILQLPE
+865 FMIKDVNHTILQVPE
-880 QFWDYENLPLTE
+880 QFLDYENLPLTE

>member
-11 ILSISLL
+11 ILSIILL

-32 KAFVI
+32 KTFVI

-53 DSFTIVTERTFKR
+53 DSYTIVAENIAKEVVENGYDFYYTTA
-66 EDNYKM
+66 YV
-72 TETLHTTKSGATLHD
+72 TKSGVTIHIKNHKGTRESVETFLA
-87 EYLKDGSPMNV
+87 DGGKGHAFWWEKEDDK
-98 IETWLQDEWTGR
+98 IEDS
-110 YFYTHEWENYFEDM
+110 
-124 YEIIDVKDVV
+124 YELIDVKDVL
-134 TKAMVTSNMEPTESG
+134 TKDRIFDSEFDREE
-149 WKAEQILSWDYTI
+149 EQIRTWPYTI
-162 TDNQIVFEKED
+162 KNNQIVFEFED
-173 DSLIQKSVIKDFNN
+173 KLNEYISKIVIKDINN
-187 TKIIIPDKYKNY
+187 TKLIIPDRYKNY
-199 KSLGLEKYAYTDPM
+199 KSLGLEKYAYADPM
-213 VVLDNMTSCM
+213 VVLDNMTSCT

-243 ESYQNSGTSVYI
+243 ESYERLGTSVYI
-255 REGDIVYR
+255 REGDIVYK
-263 FSWKTR
+263 FDWTTGNE
-269 DKSTARYTA
+269 STARYIA

-288 AEIKSYIRAYNDAGL
+288 AGIKLYIRAYNDAGL

-313 NGKLTLQLVYK
+313 NDKLTLQLVYE
-324 PINDSNNPIIKTTYL
+324 PVNDNNKLGIKTTYL

-359 PLTSKFSKNSSLDDV
+359 PLTSRFRKNSSLDDV
-374 RKIMAKTEGFYVA
+374 RKIMSKSESFYVR
-387 YKYYDANGMEIK
+387 YKYYDSNGREIK
-399 TWDILDFL
+399 TDILDSFKY
-407 SLEAYYQK
+407 EYYQK
-415 GYRKERSKIEEHYFE
+415 GYRKGTEKHYFE
-430 NGIEYIATV
+430 NGDEYIST
-439 RGDDKQIEKREATTQ
+439 GSNDKQIEKREATET

-462 EVIDRIEGNEYKIQD
+462 EIVDRIEGNEYTIQD
-477 DVISCTKKVV
+477 DVIRYKKQVV
-487 INSQTYSGEMRI
+487 INSKTYIVEMRI
-499 SCFDRYVPEE
+499 SCYDKYVPEE

-530 RPSPDVKSTGDSLQ
+530 KPSPDVKSTGDSLQ
-544 GKTKEEIIEL
+544 GKTKEQIIEL

-566 KEYGNLTST
+566 KEYNGVTST

-630 NDENETNESIFG
+630 NDENVTNESIFG

-653 SKDVKMTIY
+653 SEGVEMTIY
-662 GNMVMFEKNGLKV
+662 GNMVMFEKSGLKV

-692 WYESLRTSDASE
+692 GYESLRTSDASE

-713 QVFVPSWNLKSDG
+713 QVLVPTWKLMSDG

-743 SSSCTLLWK
+743 SSSCTFILYNG
-752 MKFEN
+752 N
-757 DNNDEL
+757 DSNEE
-763 CENYYFTKDGG
+763 CENYYVTKDGASYVHW
-774 LEVYW
+774 ENR
-779 VKRYNVEER
+779 KNVEK
-788 RYDENMGYCAD
+788 MGFFAE
-799 LFKGGKQFSLD
+799 LFKNGKQFSLG
-810 MKMVVGEPVATNK
+810 MEMVVGKPIATAN

-829 EGFQYESTL
+829 ESFPYESALLDLL
-838 SEYLDIVDDMTM
+838 SGVEDMSM

-865 LMIKDINHTILQLPE
+865 LMIKDINHTVLQLPE
-880 QFWDYENLPLTE
+880 QFWDYENLPLTK
-892 NK
+892 NQ

>member
-11 ILSISLL
+11 ILSITLL

-32 KAFVI
+32 KTFVI

-53 DSFTIVTERTFKR
+53 DSFTIVTERIFKK

-72 TETLHTTKSGATLHD
+72 TETLHATKAGATLHD
-87 EYLKDGSPMNV
+87 EYLKDGSPMDV

-124 YEIIDVKDVV
+124 YEIIDVQGVV
-134 TKAMVTSNMEPTESG
+134 TKETVTSNMEPTEYG

-162 TDNQIVFEKED
+162 SDNQIVFEKEED
-173 DSLIQKSVIKDFNN
+173 AIIQKSVIKDFNN

-199 KSLGLEKYAYTDPM
+199 KSLGLEKYAYTDPLVM
-213 VVLDNMTSCM
+213 LDNMTSCT

-235 KYTENGYS
+235 KYTENGFS
-243 ESYQNSGTSVYI
+243 MSYQNSETSVYI
-255 REGDIVYR
+255 REDDIVYR

-269 DKSTARYTA
+269 DNSTARYTA

-288 AEIKSYIRAYNDAGL
+288 DGIKAEIKFYKEYGL
-303 IDLRLIARIE
+303 IDLRVIARIV
-313 NGKLTLQLVYK
+313 NDKLTLQLVYE
-324 PINDSNNPIIKTTYL
+324 PTNDNNKLGIKTTYL
-339 KNINNTQ
+339 KDINNTQ
-346 LDLPEKYK
+346 LEIPEKYK
-354 DYKNL
+354 DYKKL
-359 PLTSKFSKNSSLDDV
+359 PLTSKFRKNSSLDDV
-374 RKIMAKTEGFYVA
+374 RIIMSKTESFYVG
-387 YKYYDANGMEIK
+387 YKYYDSNGMEIK

-407 SLEAYYQK
+407 LSEAYYQK
-415 GYRKERSKIEEHYFE
+415 GYRKERRKIEKHYFE
-430 NGIEYIATV
+430 NGIEYIAT
-439 RGDDKQIEKREATTQ
+439 GSNDKQIEKREATTQ

-462 EVIDRIEGNEYKIQD
+462 EVIDRIEGNEYTIQD
-477 DVISCTKKVV
+477 DVIRYKKQVV
-487 INSQTYSGEMRI
+487 INSKTYIVETRI
-499 SCFDRYVPEE
+499 SCYDKYVPEE

-530 RPSPDVKSTGDSLQ
+530 RPSPDVKSAGDSLQ
-544 GKTKEEIIEL
+544 GKTKEEIIAL

-566 KEYGNLTST
+566 KEYGGVTST

-605 VEDRLYMLEAQST
+605 VEDRLYMLEKRST

-653 SKDVKMTIY
+653 SEDVKMTIY

-743 SSSCTLLWK
+743 SSSCTFLWYIG
-752 MKFEN
+752 N
-757 DNNDEL
+757 DSNEE
-763 CENYYFTKDGG
+763 CENIYLTRDGVSG
-774 LEVYW
+774 VHWENR
-779 VKRYNVEER
+779 KNVEK
-788 RYDENMGYCAD
+788 MGFFAE
-799 LFKGGKQFSLD
+799 LFKNGKQFSLE
-810 MKMVVGEPVATNK
+810 MEMVVGEPIATAN

-829 EGFQYESTL
+829 DSFPYESAL
-838 SEYLDIVDDMTM
+838 SDLLSGVEDMSM

-865 LMIKDINHTILQLPE
+865 LMIKDVNHTVLQLPE
-880 QFWDYENLPLTE
+880 QFWDYENLPLTK
-892 NK
+892 NQ

>member
-1 MKKRTTLVFL
+1 MRRSIMKKRTTLVFL
-11 ILSISLL
+11 ILSIILL

-32 KAFVI
+32 KTFVI

-53 DSFTIVTERTFKR
+53 DSFTIVTERIFKK

-72 TETLHTTKSGATLHD
+72 TETLHATKAGATLHD
-87 EYLKDGSPMNV
+87 EYLKDGSPMDV

-124 YEIIDVKDVV
+124 YEIIDVQGVV
-134 TKAMVTSNMEPTESG
+134 TKETVTSNMEPTEYG

-162 TDNQIVFEKED
+162 SDNQIVFEKEED
-173 DSLIQKSVIKDFNN
+173 AIIQKSVIKDFNN

-199 KSLGLEKYAYTDPM
+199 KSLGLEKYAYTDPLVM
-213 VVLDNMTSCM
+213 LDNMTSCT
-223 IEDSGVYGKEVR
+223 IEDSGVYGKELR

-243 ESYQNSGTSVYI
+243 ESYARLGTSVYI
-255 REGDIVYR
+255 REGDIVYK
-263 FSWKTR
+263 FDWTTGNE
-269 DKSTARYTA
+269 STARYTA

-288 AEIKSYIRAYNDAGL
+288 AEIKSVIKFYKEEGL

-313 NGKLTLQLVYK
+313 NDKLTLQLVYK
-324 PINDSNNPIIKTTYL
+324 PVNDNNYLGIKTTYL

-359 PLTSKFSKNSSLDDV
+359 PLTSRFRKNSSLDDV
-374 RKIMAKTEGFYVA
+374 RKIMAKTEGFSVE
-387 YKYYDANGMEIK
+387 YKYYDSNGKEI
-399 TWDILDFL
+399 TTDILDRFKY
-407 SLEAYYQK
+407 EWYYQK
-415 GYRKERSKIEEHYFE
+415 GYSKGDARHYFE

-439 RGDDKQIEKREATTQ
+439 RGDDKQIEKREATET

-477 DVISCTKKVV
+477 DVIICTKRVV
-487 INSQTYSGEMRI
+487 INSQVYSVEMRI
-499 SCFDRYVPEE
+499 RCHDKYVPEQ
-509 KQYNGFDIVSSNN
+509 KQYNGFDVVSSLN

-530 RPSPDVKSTGDSLQ
+530 RPSSDVKSAGDSLQ
-544 GKTKEEIIEL
+544 GKTKEQIIEL

-566 KEYGNLTST
+566 KEYGGVTST

-605 VEDRLYMLEAQST
+605 VEDRLYMLEKRST
-618 LFGGDTYSRAYA
+618 LFGGDRYSRAYA
-630 NDENETNESIFG
+630 NEENVTNESIFE

-653 SKDVKMTIY
+653 AEDVEMTIY

-704 KGLSVLPTE
+704 KVLSALPTE
-713 QVFVPSWNLKSDG
+713 KVIVPSWNLKSDG
-726 DSMEG
+726 DSLEG

-743 SSSCTLLWK
+743 SSSCTFLWYNG
-752 MKFEN
+752 N
-757 DNNDEL
+757 DGNEY
-763 CENYYFTKDGG
+763 CVNYYVTRDGASG
-774 LEVYW
+774 VHW
-779 VKRYNVEER
+779 GKNNNVEK
-788 RYDENMGYCAD
+788 MGFYAE
-799 LFKGGKQFSLD
+799 LFKNGKQFLLE
-810 MKMVVGEPVATNK
+810 MEMVVGEPIATAN

-829 EGFQYESTL
+829 ESFPYESAL
-838 SEYLDIVDDMTM
+838 SDLLSGVDDMTM

-865 LMIKDINHTILQLPE
+865 LMIKDVNHTVLQLPE
-880 QFWDYENLPLTE
+880 QFWDYENLPLTK
-892 NK
+892 NQ

>member
-11 ILSISLL
+11 ILSIILL

-66 EDNYKM
+66 EDNYKT
-72 TETLHTTKSGATLHD
+72 TETLHVTKSGATLHD

-110 YFYTHEWENYFEDM
+110 YFYTHEWENNFEDM
-124 YEIIDVKDVV
+124 YEIIDIKDVV

-162 TDNQIVFEKED
+162 ADNQIVFEKED

-199 KSLGLEKYAYTDPM
+199 KSLGLEKYAYADPL
-213 VVLDNMTSCM
+213 VALDNMTSCTL
-223 IEDSGVYGKEVR
+223 EDSGVYGKEVR
-235 KYTENGYS
+235 KYTENGFS
-243 ESYQNSGTSVYI
+243 RSYQNSETSVYI

-269 DKSTARYTA
+269 DKSIARYTA

-288 AEIKSYIRAYNDAGL
+288 AEIKSYIKAYKDAGF
-303 IDLRLIARIE
+303 IDLRLIARIV
-313 NGKLTLQLVYK
+313 NDKLTLQLVYK
-324 PINDSNNPIIKTTYL
+324 PINDNNKLGIETTYL
-339 KNINNTQ
+339 KDINNTQ
-346 LDLPEKYK
+346 LDIPEKYK

-359 PLTSKFSKNSSLDDV
+359 PLTSRFRKNSSLDDV
-374 RKIMAKTEGFYVA
+374 RKIMAKTEGFSVE
-387 YKYYDANGMEIK
+387 YKYYDSNGREITMYIPDSYK
-399 TWDILDFL
+399 YEW
-407 SLEAYYQK
+407 YYQK
-415 GYRKERSKIEEHYFE
+415 GYSKGDARHYFE

-439 RGDDKQIEKREATTQ
+439 RGDDKQIEKREATET

-477 DVISCTKKVV
+477 DVIICTKRVV
-487 INSQTYSGEMRI
+487 INSKTYSGEMRI
-499 SCFDRYVPEE
+499 RCHDKYVPEQ
-509 KQYNGFDIVSSNN
+509 KQYNGFDIVNLD
-522 GVFENTLE
+522 VFEDALE
-530 RPSPDVKSTGDSLQ
+530 RPSPDVKSAGDSLQ
-544 GKTKEEIIEL
+544 GKTKEQIIEL

-566 KEYGNLTST
+566 KEYGGVTST
-575 TNLFLS
+575 ANLFLS

-605 VEDRLYMLEAQST
+605 VEDRLYMLEARST
-618 LFGGDTYSRAYA
+618 LFGRDTYSRAYA
-630 NDENETNESIFG
+630 NEENVTNESIFE

-653 SKDVKMTIY
+653 SEDVEMTIY

-692 WYESLRTSDASE
+692 GYENLRTSDASE
-704 KGLSVLPTE
+704 KVLLVLPTE
-713 QVFVPSWNLKSDG
+713 QVLVPSWNLKSDG

-743 SSSCTLLWK
+743 SSSCTFLK
-752 MKFEN
+752 YM
-757 DNNDEL
+757 NNDGNED
-763 CENYYFTKDGG
+763 CVNYYVTKEGVSG
-774 LEVYW
+774 VYW
-779 VKRYNVEER
+779 ENRKNVEI
-788 RYDENMGYCAD
+788 MGFYAE
-799 LFKGGKQFSLD
+799 LFKNGKQFSLG
-810 MKMVVGEPVATNK
+810 MEMVVGEPIATAN

-829 EGFQYESTL
+829 ESFPYESVL
-838 SEYLDIVDDMTM
+838 SDILSGVDDMTM

-865 LMIKDINHTILQLPE
+865 LMIKDINHTVLQLPE
-880 QFWDYENLPLTE
+880 QFLDYENLPLT
-892 NK
+892 K

>member
-1 MKKRTTLVFL
+1 M
-11 ILSISLL
+11 
-18 LFSLAACTKKEQKQ
+18 FSLAACTKKEQKQ
-32 KAFVI
+32 KTFVI

-53 DSFTIVTERTFKR
+53 DSFTIGGEVIVKEFVEKGYDFYDTVATYVTNSGVTIHNKSHTGEGSWESVETYLADGDKGHKFYWRNRDSKI
-66 EDNYKM
+66 ED
-72 TETLHTTKSGATLHD
+72 S
-87 EYLKDGSPMNV
+87 
-98 IETWLQDEWTGR
+98 
-110 YFYTHEWENYFEDM
+110 
-124 YEIIDVKDVV
+124 YELIDVNTIKPKERELDPEL
-134 TKAMVTSNMEPTESG
+134 S
-149 WKAEQILSWDYTI
+149 WKAKQIESWPYTI
-162 TDNQIVFEKED
+162 KNNQIVFEEEKGGY
-173 DSLIQKSVIKDFNN
+173 IYKIVIKDINN
-187 TKIIIPDKYKNY
+187 TKLIIPDRYKNY
-199 KSLGLEKYAYTDPM
+199 KTFNLEKCTYDDLLNALSTA
-213 VVLDNMTSCM
+213 TSFTT
-223 IEDSGVYGKEVR
+223 ERQGVYGKEVR

-243 ESYQNSGTSVYI
+243 ESYERSGTSVYI

-263 FSWKTR
+263 FSWTTGHE
-269 DKSTARYTA
+269 STSRYTA
-278 DDYDHNFMTI
+278 DDYDHSFSTSASNR
-288 AEIKSYIRAYNDAGL
+288 EQIKILKETGWNYEKPPVK
-303 IDLRLIARIE
+303 ARYE
-313 NGKLTLQLVYK
+313 NGILCFDVLDSKTNEKLMTYK
-324 PINDSNNPIIKTTYL
+324 D
-339 KNINNTQ
+339 INNTQ
-346 LDLPEKYK
+346 LEIPEKYK

-374 RKIMAKTEGFYVA
+374 RKIMSKTERFYVE
-387 YKYYDANGMEIK
+387 YKYYDPNGREIK
-399 TWDILDFL
+399 TDILDSFKY
-407 SLEAYYQK
+407 ERYYQK
-415 GYRKERSKIEEHYFE
+415 GYRKGDAWHYFE

-477 DVISCTKKVV
+477 DVIICTKKVV

-499 SCFDRYVPEE
+499 RCYDKYVPEE
-509 KQYNGFDIVSSNN
+509 KQYNGFDVVSSNN

-530 RPSPDVKSTGDSLQ
+530 RPSPDVKSAGDSLQ
-544 GKTKEEIIEL
+544 GKTKEQIIEL

-560 YTALIE
+560 FTALIE
-566 KEYGNLTST
+566 KEYGGVTST

-618 LFGGDTYSRAYA
+618 LFGRDEYSRAYA

-642 KYTLDVIKYIE
+642 KYTLGVIKYIE
-653 SKDVKMTIY
+653 SEGVEMTIY

-692 WYESLRTSDASE
+692 GYESLRTSDASE

-726 DSMEG
+726 DSLEG

-737 KQYVLS
+737 KEFVLS
-743 SSSCTLLWK
+743 SSSCTFLWYIG
-752 MKFEN
+752 N
-757 DNNDEL
+757 DSNEE
-763 CENYYFTKDGG
+763 CENIYLTRDGVSG
-774 LEVYW
+774 VHWENR
-779 VKRYNVEER
+779 KNVEK
-788 RYDENMGYCAD
+788 MGFFAE
-799 LFKGGKQFSLD
+799 LFKNGKQFSLA
-810 MKMVVGEPVATNK
+810 MEMVVGEPIATAN

-829 EGFQYESTL
+829 ESFPYESAL
-838 SEYLDIVDDMTM
+838 SDLLSGVEDMSM

-865 LMIKDINHTILQLPE
+865 LMIKDVNHTVLQLPE

-892 NK
+892 NQ

>member
-11 ILSISLL
+11 ILSIILL

-66 EDNYKM
+66 EDNYKT
-72 TETLHTTKSGATLHD
+72 TETLHVTKSGAALHD

-110 YFYTHEWENYFEDM
+110 YFYTHEWENNFEDM

-162 TDNQIVFEKED
+162 ADNQIVFEKED

-199 KSLGLEKYAYTDPM
+199 KSLGLEKYAYADPL
-213 VVLDNMTSCM
+213 VALDNMTSCT

-235 KYTENGYS
+235 KYTENGFS
-243 ESYQNSGTSVYI
+243 RSYQNSETSVYI

-288 AEIKSYIRAYNDAGL
+288 AEIKSYIKAYKDAGF
-303 IDLRLIARIE
+303 IDLRLIARIV
-313 NGKLTLQLVYK
+313 NDKLTLQLVYK
-324 PINDSNNPIIKTTYL
+324 PINDNNKLGIETTYL
-339 KNINNTQ
+339 KDINNTQ
-346 LDLPEKYK
+346 LDIPEKYK

-359 PLTSKFSKNSSLDDV
+359 PLTSRFRKNSSLDDV
-374 RKIMAKTEGFYVA
+374 RKIMAKTEGFSVE
-387 YKYYDANGMEIK
+387 YKYYDSNGREITMYIPDSYK
-399 TWDILDFL
+399 YEW
-407 SLEAYYQK
+407 YYQK
-415 GYRKERSKIEEHYFE
+415 GYSKGDARHYFE

-439 RGDDKQIEKREATTQ
+439 RGDDKQIEKREATET

-477 DVISCTKKVV
+477 DVIICTKRVV
-487 INSQTYSGEMRI
+487 INSKTYSGEMRI
-499 SCFDRYVPEE
+499 RCHDKYVPEQ
-509 KQYNGFDIVSSNN
+509 KQYNGFDIVNLD
-522 GVFENTLE
+522 VFEDALE
-530 RPSPDVKSTGDSLQ
+530 RPSPDVKSAGDSLQ
-544 GKTKEEIIEL
+544 GKTKEQIIEL

-566 KEYGNLTST
+566 KEYGGVTST
-575 TNLFLS
+575 ANLFLS

-618 LFGGDTYSRAYA
+618 LFGRDTYSRAYA
-630 NDENETNESIFG
+630 NDENVTNESIFV

-653 SKDVKMTIY
+653 SEDVEMTIY

-681 NTTPIIVSECR
+681 NTTPIIVSTCYP
-692 WYESLRTSDASE
+692 YENLRTSDASE
-704 KGLSVLPTE
+704 KVLLVLPTE
-713 QVFVPSWNLKSDG
+713 QVLVPSWNLKSDG

-743 SSSCTLLWK
+743 SSSCTFLK
-752 MKFEN
+752 YM
-757 DNNDEL
+757 NNDGNED
-763 CENYYFTKDGG
+763 CVNYYVTKDGVSG
-774 LEVYW
+774 VYW
-779 VKRYNVEER
+779 ENRKNVEI
-788 RYDENMGYCAD
+788 MGFYAE
-799 LFKGGKQFSLD
+799 LFKNGKQFSLG
-810 MKMVVGEPVATNK
+810 MEMVVGKPIATAN

-829 EGFQYESTL
+829 ESFPYESAL
-838 SEYLDIVDDMTM
+838 SDILSGVDDMTM

-865 LMIKDINHTILQLPE
+865 LMIKDINHTVLQLPE
-880 QFWDYENLPLTE
+880 QFLDYENLPLT
-892 NK
+892 K